1 MTAIFVTN
9 DTTIVCIAIANKM
22 ESTHRYECIY
32 VCIYCSVDL
41 NFVFFPSPSQSAA
54 HGRSEDYESFARVD
68 DLLPEGTNP
77 QEVEG
82 N

>member
-1 MTAIFVTN
+1 
-9 DTTIVCIAIANKM
+9 M
-22 ESTHRYECIY
+22 ESSYIY
-32 VCIYCSVDL
+32 VCIYIYCCVDL
-41 NFVFFPSPSQSAA
+41 NVVFCSSPSQSAA